1 MPQSYI
7 KRILDARVYD
17 VARETPVDE
26 AVLLSRRFNNQV
38 WLKRE
43 DLQPV
48 FSFKLRGA
56 YNKMVRLSDEQRAR
70 GVVAA
75 SAGNHAQGLAM
86 AAAKMNVKATIVMP
100 RTTPQIKVD
109 AVRARGARVVL
120 HGDSF
125 EEADA
130 QAQKLVKDKGLV
142 YVHPFDDP
150 DVIAGQGTIGMEIVR
165 QHQTPLDA
173 LFVPVGGGGLIA
185 GVAAYVKYVWPDTRI
200 IGVEPEDAA
209 CLKLALERGRRASL
223 SEVGLFAEG
232 VAVAQIG
239 KEPFRIIR
247 DTVDEVITASTDE
260 MCAAIKDIFED
271 TRSIAE
277 PAGALALAGMKKYI
291 ERTGVR
297 GQQLLAIVSGAN
309 TNFDRLRYI
318 SERTEIGEQREAVIS
333 VTVPERPGSFKAF
346 CGALGRRSITEFN
359 YRYADAGSAQVFVG
373 LSVTPGGEDLQDLL
387 QGLAKQGYDAE
398 DMTSNE
404 MAKLHIRHMVG
415 GHAPVA
421 ADNERVYRFEFPER
435 PGALL
440 KFLSGLG
447 QRWNISMFHYRNHG
461 AAYGRILVGLQVARG
476 EVGELEKTL
485 DQINYRYWDE
495 TSNRAYQLYL
505 GKRSREQE

>member
-26 AVLLSRRFNNQV
+26 AHLMSRRLDNQV

-56 YNKMVRLSDEQRAR
+56 YNKMSRLSQEERDR

-86 AAAKMNVKATIVMP
+86 AAQRMGVSATIVMP
-100 RTTPQIKVD
+100 RTTPQIKID
-109 AVRARGARVVL
+109 AVRSRGAKTVL

-125 EEADA
+125 EEAA
-130 QAQKLVKDKGLV
+130 EYAQKLVAEKDMV
-142 YVHPFDDP
+142 FVHPFDDP
-150 DVIAGQGTIGMEIVR
+150 DVIAGQGTVGMEIVR
-165 QHQTPLDA
+165 QHQAPLDA
-173 LFVPVGGGGLIA
+173 LFVPVGGGGLLA
-185 GVAAYVKYVWPDTRI
+185 GVAAYVRYVWPKTRI

-209 CLKLALERGRRASL
+209 CLKLALEKGRRATL
-223 SEVGLFAEG
+223 SEVGLFADG
-232 VAVAQIG
+232 CAVAQVG
-239 KEPFRIIR
+239 KETFRVIR
-247 DTVDEVITASTDE
+247 ETVDEVITASTDE

-277 PAGALALAGMKKYI
+277 PAGALALAGLKKYV
-291 ERTGVR
+291 ERTGVKD
-297 GQQLLAIVSGAN
+297 QQLLAIVSGAN

-333 VTVPERPGSFKAF
+333 VTIPERPGSFRKF
-346 CGALGRRSITEFN
+346 CSALGRRNITEFN
-359 YRYADAGSAQVFVG
+359 YRYAGSEAARIFVG
-373 LSVTPGGEDLQDLL
+373 VSVAPGGEDLAELLADLN
-387 QGLAKQGYDAE
+387 QQGYQTE
-398 DMTSNE
+398 DLTENE
-404 MAKLHIRHMVG
+404 TAKLHVRYMVG
-415 GHAPVA
+415 GKR
-421 ADNERVYRFEFPER
+421 ADEQLAESVYRVQFPER

-440 KFLSGLG
+440 KFLSGMG

-461 AAYGRILVGLQVARG
+461 AAYGRILVGVQASKSERR
-476 EVGELEKTL
+476 EVNKIL
-485 DQINYRYWDE
+485 DKIGYPYWDE
-495 TSNRAYQLYL
+495 SDNRAYQLYL
-505 GKRSREQE
+505 GDEAQ

>member
-17 VARETPVDE
+17 VARETPVDQ
-26 AVLLSRRFNNQV
+26 AALMSRRLDNRV

-56 YNKMVRLSDEQRAR
+56 YNKMNCLSDEQRAK

-86 AAAKMNVKATIVMP
+86 AADKMKVKAIIVMP

-109 AVRARGARVVL
+109 AVRDRGAKVIL
-120 HGDSF
+120 HGDSYD
-125 EEADA
+125 EAA
-130 QAQKLVKDKGLV
+130 AHAAKLVEEKGMT

-150 DVIAGQGTIGMEIVR
+150 DVIAGQGTVGMEIVR
-165 QHQTPLDA
+165 QHEQPLDA
-173 LFVPVGGGGLIA
+173 IFVPVGGGGLLA
-185 GVAAYVKYVWPDTRI
+185 GVAAFVKYVWPQTRV

-209 CLKLALERGRRASL
+209 CLKLALEKGRRAVL
-223 SEVGLFAEG
+223 PEVGLFADG
-232 VAVAQIG
+232 CAVAQVG
-239 KEPFRIIR
+239 KETFRVVKNL
-247 DTVDEVITASTDE
+247 VDEVITVGTDE
-260 MCAAIKDIFED
+260 MGAAIKDIFED

-277 PAGALALAGMKKYI
+277 PAGALALAGLKHYV
-291 ERTGVR
+291 EREGAQ
-297 GQQLLAIVSGAN
+297 GQDLLAIVSGAN

-333 VTVPERPGSFKAF
+333 VTIPEKPGSFRAF
-346 CGALGRRSITEFN
+346 CNALGRRNITEFN

-373 LSVTPGGEDLQDLL
+373 LSVVPGGTDLAELMIKLQQKGYEAKDLT
-387 QGLAKQGYDAE
+387 D
-398 DMTSNE
+398 NE
-404 MAKLHIRHMVG
+404 VAKLHIRYMVG
-415 GHAPVA
+415 GHAPGGL
-421 ADNERVYRFEFPER
+421 DSERVYRVEFPER
-435 PGALL
+435 PGAMA

-461 AAYGRILVGLQVARG
+461 AAYGRILVGVQVPASEKRDFTR
-476 EVGELEKTL
+476 VLEEI
-485 DQINYRYWDE
+485 DYRYWDE
-495 TSNRAYQLYL
+495 TDNLAYQLYL
-505 GKRSREQE
+505 GQREQD

>member
-17 VARETPVDE
+17 VARETPIH
-26 AVLLSRRFNNQV
+26 AASLMSGRLNNKV

-56 YNKMVRLSDEQRAR
+56 YCKMSRLSEEQLSL
-70 GVVAA
+70 GVIAA
-75 SAGNHAQGLAM
+75 SAGNHAQGVAM
-86 AAAKMNVKATIVMP
+86 AAQKLRAKATIVMP
-100 RTTPQIKVD
+100 RTTPLIKVD
-109 AVRARGARVVL
+109 AVRRLGARVQL
-120 HGDSF
+120 HGDSYD
-125 EEADA
+125 EAALHA
-130 QAQKLVKDKGLV
+130 QEISQEKGLT

-150 DVIAGQGTIGMEIVR
+150 DVIAGQGTVGMEIVR

-185 GVAAYVKYVWPDTRI
+185 GIAAYVKYVWPQTKI

-209 CLKLALERGRRASL
+209 CLQLALARGRRATL
-223 SEVGLFAEG
+223 PEVGLFADG
-232 VAVAQIG
+232 CAVAQIG

-247 DTVDEVITASTDE
+247 KTVEDVITVSTDE

-277 PAGALALAGMKKYI
+277 PAGALALAGLKKYVH
-291 ERTGVR
+291 RTGVQ
-297 GQQLLAIVSGAN
+297 GQDLLAVVSGAN

-333 VTVPERPGSFKAF
+333 VTVPERPGSFKQF
-346 CGALGRRSITEFN
+346 CSALGRRNITEFN
-359 YRYADAGSAQVFVG
+359 YRYADASSAQVFVG
-373 LSVTPGGEDLQDLL
+373 LSVVPGGDDLADLLADLRKRGYITEDLT
-387 QGLAKQGYDAE
+387 E
-398 DMTSNE
+398 NE
-404 MAKLHIRHMVG
+404 VAKLHIRHMVG
-415 GHAPVA
+415 GHAPVEIR
-421 ADNERVYRFEFPER
+421 DELVYRVEFPER

-440 KFLSGLG
+440 RFLAGLG

-461 AAYGRILVGLQVARG
+461 AAYGRIFVGVQVKKG
-476 EVGELEKTL
+476 ERRKFEAVL
-485 DQINYRYWDE
+485 DRIKFPYSEE
-495 TSNRAYQLYL
+495 TQNRAYQLYL
-505 GKRSREQE
+505 GSIKD

>member
-17 VARETPVDE
+17 VARETPIDE
-26 AVLLSRRFNNQV
+26 AALMSRRLDNRV

-56 YNKMVRLSDEQRAR
+56 YNKMHRLSEEQRAR

-86 AAAKMNVKATIVMP
+86 AAQKLNVKATIVMP

-109 AVRARGARVVL
+109 AVRSRGARVVL

-125 EEADA
+125 EEASEYA
-130 QAQKLVKDKGLV
+130 SRLVVEKNMT

-150 DVIAGQGTIGMEIVR
+150 DVIAGQGTVGMEIVR
-165 QHQTPLDA
+165 QHEEPLDA
-173 LFVPVGGGGLIA
+173 LFVPVGGGGLLA
-185 GVAAYVKYVWPDTRI
+185 GVAAYVKYVWPKTRL

-209 CLKLALERGRRASL
+209 CLQLALQRGRRARL
-223 SEVGLFAEG
+223 SEVGLFADG
-232 VAVAQIG
+232 CAVAQIG
-239 KEPFRIIR
+239 KEPFRVIR
-247 DTVDEVITASTDE
+247 HTVDEVITVSTDE

-277 PAGALALAGMKKYI
+277 PAGALALAGLKKYV
-291 ERTGVR
+291 ERTGVKD
-297 GQQLLAIVSGAN
+297 QDLLAIVSGAN

-318 SERTEIGEQREAVIS
+318 SERTEIGEQREAVVS
-333 VTVPERPGSFKAF
+333 VTIPEQPGSFRKF
-346 CGALGRRSITEFN
+346 CGVLGRRNITEFN
-359 YRYADAGSAQVFVG
+359 YRHADAGSAQVFVG
-373 LSVTPGGEDLQDLL
+373 LSVVPGGEDLAELIADL
-387 QGLAKQGYDAE
+387 QQRGYTAE
-398 DMTSNE
+398 DMTDNE
-404 MAKLHIRHMVG
+404 VAKLHIRHMVG
-415 GHAPVA
+415 GRAPQGIE
-421 ADNERVYRFEFPER
+421 NERVYRVEFPER

-461 AAYGRILVGLQVARG
+461 AAYGRILVGVQVNKSERRAF
-476 EVGELEKTL
+476 EQVL
-485 DQINYRYWDE
+485 DQINYRYWEE
-495 TSNRAYQLYL
+495 TENRAYQLYL
-505 GKRSREQE
+505 SQRGS